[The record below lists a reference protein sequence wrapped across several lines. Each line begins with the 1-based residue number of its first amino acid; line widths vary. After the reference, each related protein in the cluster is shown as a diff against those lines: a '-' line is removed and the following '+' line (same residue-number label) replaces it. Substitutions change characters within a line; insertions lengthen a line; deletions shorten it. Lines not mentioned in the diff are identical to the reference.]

1 MELEQIALWVLVLLI
16 AYQFFLSCIGL
27 VDPLYYT
34 MYRGKQVKKRMECYE
49 NQYNQLNRGEKVWTH
64 KIASACALGIQG
76 LLIFALLKALNVI

>member
-1 MELEQIALWVLVLLI
+1 MELEQIALWVLVLSI

-34 MYRGKQVKKRMECYE
+34 MYRGKQVKKRMERHE
-49 NQYNQLNRGEKVWTH
+49 NQYNQLNRGEKVWMH

>member
-1 MELEQIALWVLVLLI
+1 VELEQIALWVLVLSM
-16 AYQFFLSCIGL
+16 AYQFLLNCIGL

-34 MYRGKQVKKRMECYE
+34 IYRGKQAKKRMEYQE
-49 NQYNQLNRGEKVWTH
+49 EQYNKLNRGEKVWVH

>member
-1 MELEQIALWVLVLLI
+1 MELEQIALWVLVLSI

-34 MYRGKQVKKRMECYE
+34 MYRGKQVKKRMECHE
-49 NQYNQLNRGEKVWTH
+49 NQYNQLNRGEKVWMH